1 MTEKMYL
8 DAIGK
13 ATKSLGV
20 FRVEFSRT
28 RCRLARVY
36 WRIEQLQKAQD
47 RGEFGETRITETKSG
62 EMEQVDPHIQELD
75 RLYELALKY
84 ENALGLTAESLKKLN
99 ETLLDGKAD
108 ADDPLTRA
116 FRLVGGA
123 G

>member
-36 WRIEQLQKAQD
+36 WRIECLQKAQD

-84 ENALGLTAESLKKLN
+84 ETALGLTADSMKKLN
-99 ETLLDGKAD
+99 EAVFGGKAD
-108 ADDPLTRA
+108 QDDPLVKA
-116 FRLVGGA
+116 FRMVGA

>member
-1 MTEKMYL
+1 MTEKNYL

-20 FRVEFSRT
+20 FRIEFSRT

-36 WRIEQLQKAQD
+36 WRIENLQKAQD
-47 RGEFGETRITETKSG
+47 RGEFGETKITETKSG
-62 EMEQVDPHIQELD
+62 EIEQVDPHIQELD

-84 ENALGLTAESLKKLN
+84 ENALGLTAEALKKLN
-99 ETLLDGKAD
+99 DGKLTAKAE
-108 ADDPLTRA
+108 ADDPLAKA
-116 FRLVGGA
+116 FRLVGA